1 MQRVIKL
8 SKFRNFG
15 LENEETLILNQSLS
29 KGEMGDLVIVIGPN
43 NSGKS
48 NILDAIS
55 LLQEDRAL
63 SDRDITTLSL
73 DEEHRKPHVSLGI
86 RSRADEISIYYR
98 KGLGETTCNVSLPQ
112 EPASYNFE
120 KAKDDFLKL
129 STRVAEKNYHFS
141 DIASRYQDECSQ
153 GQRLDEAAFRSFLTR
168 YLEELK
174 DQATRWGLIR
184 YSNDALR
191 NLTELSEFTKN
202 IITDVYFSED
212 KYVMANN
219 YVSKHCG
226 MPLLPKIFRY
236 EEKPITS
243 RDMYVESKDF
253 ANSSFFHSL
262 FKAIGIDPQE
272 VVNAYGQFQ
281 KFHNPATLTK
291 IKKRINNA
299 TDKINEQFNKMYFA
313 EQDEY
318 KFTIELESQTIS
330 FGMARGESEDPI
342 MIEYQS
348 TGFRWFFN
356 LYFNFLCSNQL
367 KPGDIVIMD
376 EPATHLHPQGQKE
389 LRKFIKE
396 FAVKNDLTFVIATHS
411 PFLIDPDNYDELRVV
426 STKDNRSHIDNL
438 FTAVNMDD
446 PDSLM
451 PIKES
456 LTVKQNVFYEFE
468 TEVIWVEG
476 ITDYCYL
483 TMFKKLLDKENIAF
497 IPFQG
502 VGADDEE
509 QRAII
514 KRLKNIP
521 FFKRNMLV
529 DGDKA
534 GRAMKK
540 NCKDTAF
547 NDVVC
552 ISDVP
557 TQGKSFVEIEDLFS
571 TEDRRK
577 FGLDKKAS
585 GATLM
590 KKCCKLEDFSKET
603 VDNFKALF
611 ALLLDE

>member
-1 MQRVIKL
+1 
-8 SKFRNFG
+8 
-15 LENEETLILNQSLS
+15 
-29 KGEMGDLVIVIGPN
+29 
-43 NSGKS
+43 
-48 NILDAIS
+48 
-55 LLQEDRAL
+55 
-63 SDRDITTLSL
+63 
-73 DEEHRKPHVSLGI
+73 
-86 RSRADEISIYYR
+86 
-98 KGLGETTCNVSLPQ
+98 
-112 EPASYNFE
+112 
-120 KAKDDFLKL
+120 
-129 STRVAEKNYHFS
+129 
-141 DIASRYQDECSQ
+141 
-153 GQRLDEAAFRSFLTR
+153 
-168 YLEELK
+168 
-174 DQATRWGLIR
+174 
-184 YSNDALR
+184 
-191 NLTELSEFTKN
+191 
-202 IITDVYFSED
+202 
-212 KYVMANN
+212 
-219 YVSKHCG
+219 
-226 MPLLPKIFRY
+226 
-236 EEKPITS
+236 
-243 RDMYVESKDF
+243 
-253 ANSSFFHSL
+253 
-262 FKAIGIDPQE
+262 
-272 VVNAYGQFQ
+272 
-281 KFHNPATLTK
+281 
-291 IKKRINNA
+291 
-299 TDKINEQFNKMYFA
+299 
-313 EQDEY
+313 
-318 KFTIELESQTIS
+318 
-330 FGMARGESEDPI
+330 MARGESEDPI

-376 EPATHLHPQGQKE
+376 EPAMHLHPQGQKE

-446 PDSLM
+446 PDSLV

-483 TMFKKLLDKENIAF
+483 TMFKKLLGKENIAF

-571 TEDRRK
+571 AEDRKK

-585 GATLM
+585 DATLM

-603 VDNFKALF
+603 IENFKALF